1 MPRGKSNGSAAAN
14 SSGEK
19 KQYDNSVRRWYHPQK
34 RAAGYAK
41 ERKAKVYARGP
52 KKDQPMS
59 EYDLGVRSG
68 YLLAR
73 NDEAGM
79 YKYKAALNS
88 GMSKA
93 EARAAS
99 RKKGK

>member
-1 MPRGKSNGSAAAN
+1 MPRGNSNVEN
-14 SSGEK
+14 SGNGGG
-19 KQYDNSVRRWYHPQK
+19 KQYDNSVRRWFHPQK
-34 RAAGYAK
+34 RATGYAK

-73 NDEAGM
+73 SDEAGM
-79 YKYKAALNS
+79 FKYKQALNS